1 MGVLLFPTDVL
12 DFLAGAIYDPRAERS
27 YEGLSD
33 SFFWSDELLWEGLA
47 RYGVDYPFR
56 QLVGYRSSVIRG
68 APDVRLQPVWQQVAE
83 ASPRWPGLR
92 PERSSPALAPELT
105 RASRQFTAEFLRVMR
120 ECEREMAEGRRAD
133 SAGPPPEGR

>member
-1 MGVLLFPTDVL
+1 MGVLLFPANVL
-12 DFLAGAIYDPRAERS
+12 DFLAGAVHDPRAERS

-47 RYGVDYPFR
+47 RYGVAYPFR
-56 QLVGYRSSVIRG
+56 QLIGYRSSVIRG
-68 APDVRLQPVWQQVAE
+68 APDARVRPVWQQVAE
-83 ASPRWPGLR
+83 ACPGWPGLR

-105 RASRQFTAEFLRVMR
+105 RASRRFTAGFLRAMR

-133 SAGPPPEGR
+133 PAGPPADGR